1 MSKRVWVG
9 VGAAA
14 LVVALAGGGYAL
26 LLASANDAVERS
38 FAQFRA
44 SLPAGAVF
52 SHGPYEIDLLERS
65 VSVAAP
71 SIDFNGYGRL
81 GRLSAERAHVLG
93 LEPGETETR
102 AAEVLFDGVEMT
114 DPGGVLSSVTLQQ
127 VVARDVAV
135 SGQPADLR
143 EGLLATRVGQL
154 TASEIDVSRDE
165 VAASLQQLT
174 LADLDGGRLEG
185 AEFDSLRF
193 ESPGADERGQLALE
207 SLSLSGLDLTAVL
220 EQAEPLASGDW
231 RSAVRLADLEQL
243 RADTVDL
250 AVDHLQVTLDE
261 LLIEEVDDAE
271 LGRIRLVDL
280 ALDNEDPASA
290 WNLTG
295 GLLSFEGFE
304 ISPLLSLP
312 PRQLAASSE
321 EEAFERAFAVTQQI
335 VANLMGYA
343 VEEIRFETDRFPG
356 AVELAGFRLIDPQI
370 IDGRVVGGLSELE
383 GFSFPF
389 DPAMSVFANRIW
401 SQLGLE
407 DRLVISLRGDQ
418 RYDPATSSFSTWQDV
433 TLHDMLEL
441 RLSGRL
447 GNLAGP
453 LHAGM
458 SELDL
463 QVALL
468 GATLGEAEVIVTD
481 LGLLRPALEV
491 MAEGQGVTAERL
503 VDQWILTGAEAAQ
516 AFQLGPIALEALE
529 AFEVFLLEAGRLQV
543 VLAPAE
549 DVPLLL
555 LGAAGSP
562 AAALDLVNP
571 SISVLAE

>member
-9 VGAAA
+9 GGAAA

-65 VSVAAP
+65 VSVASP

-127 VVARDVAV
+127 VVARDVAI

-154 TASEIDVSRDE
+154 TASEVGLSRDD
-165 VAASLQQLT
+165 VVVSLQQLT
-174 LADLDGGRLEG
+174 LADLDGGRLG
-185 AEFDSLRF
+185 TAELDDLRF
-193 ESPGADERGQLALE
+193 ESRGADEHARFAFG
-207 SLSLSGLDLTAVL
+207 SLSLAGLDLTAML

-243 RADTVDL
+243 RAAAVDL
-250 AVDHLQVTLDE
+250 AVDHQQVTLEE
-261 LLIEEVDDAE
+261 LVIEEVDDAK

-280 ALDNEDPASA
+280 AVDNDGPASG
-290 WNLTG
+290 WDLTA
-295 GLLSFEGFE
+295 GLLSLEGFE
-304 ISPLLSLP
+304 ISPLFSLS
-312 PRQLAASSE
+312 PRQLAASSDE
-321 EEAFERAFAVTQQI
+321 EIFERTDAVAQQI
-335 VANLMGYA
+335 AANLMGYA

-356 AVELAGFRLIDPQI
+356 AVELAGFRLTDPQI
-370 IDGRVVGGLSELE
+370 IDGRVVGGLTEIE
-383 GFSFPF
+383 RFSFPF

-401 SQLGLE
+401 SELELE
-407 DRLVISLRGDQ
+407 DRLAISLRGDQ
-418 RYDPATSSFSTWQDV
+418 RYDPATSSLSTWQDV

-447 GNLAGP
+447 GSLAGP

-458 SELDL
+458 SQLDL

-491 MAEGQGVTAERL
+491 MAEGQGVTAEQL
-503 VDQWILTGAEAAQ
+503 VGQWIVIGAEAART
-516 AFQLGPIALEALE
+516 FQLGPVALEALE
-529 AFEVFLLEAGRLQV
+529 AIEVFLLEAGRLQV
-543 VLAPAE
+543 ALAPVE
-549 DVPLLL
+549 EVPLLL